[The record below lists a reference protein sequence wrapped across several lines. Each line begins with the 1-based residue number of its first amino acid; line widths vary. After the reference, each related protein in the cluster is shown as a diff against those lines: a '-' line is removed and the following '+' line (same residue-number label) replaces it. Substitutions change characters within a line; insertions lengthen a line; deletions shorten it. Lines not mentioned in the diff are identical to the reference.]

1 MGNALLRKKRD
12 VKSIGKNQPQER
24 RFGLKIQL
32 LVNGTTPLNVLQLLN
47 TELSRKNIL
56 NAPRYHINT
65 AIVSRIP
72 TVVMSHNK
80 NATMSHTKTTKT
92 TRQVAKQVPIRVC
105 GNHRTALNDNEEH
118 FGGSNVFDIRTTDDD
133 HNPEDD
139 AEVIA
144 FGQQKEK
151 IDEGLLQQKEDV
163 EDIIKE
169 KAKAKKETEKEV
181 DDEAISFG
189 R

>member
-1 MGNALLRKKRD
+1 MG
-12 VKSIGKNQPQER
+12 
-24 RFGLKIQL
+24 
-32 LVNGTTPLNVLQLLN
+32 
-47 TELSRKNIL
+47 
-56 NAPRYHINT
+56 
-65 AIVSRIP
+65 VSRIP
-72 TVVMSHNK
+72 TVAMSHNRS
-80 NATMSHTKTTKT
+80 ATMSHTKIVKTTKRKDVSHT
-92 TRQVAKQVPIRVC
+92 RTVKIFQSKKCRDEHTKTPRQVAKQVPIRVC
-105 GNHRTALNDNEEH
+105 GNHRTALNDNEEK

-151 IDEGLLQQKEDV
+151 IDEGLLQQKEEV

>member
-1 MGNALLRKKRD
+1 MG
-12 VKSIGKNQPQER
+12 
-24 RFGLKIQL
+24 
-32 LVNGTTPLNVLQLLN
+32 
-47 TELSRKNIL
+47 
-56 NAPRYHINT
+56 
-65 AIVSRIP
+65 IVSRIP

-80 NATMSHTKTTKT
+80 NATMSHTKTA
-92 TRQVAKQVPIRVC
+92 RQVAKQVPIRVC
-105 GNHRTALNDNEEH
+105 GNHRTALNDNEEN

-169 KAKAKKETEKEV
+169 KAKAKEETEKEV